1 MCFSLLYSIIGLNW
15 AGGPIS
21 WCHPLKLPYNVI
33 QSIFSFSPRW
43 CHLPLGGI
51 TSPYGK
57 KWCHERSYAPTQTSS
72 TQWCHLPK
80 WRMTSHPRR
89 LWRNECLSTP
99 PMPLRMRPGA
109 ELSVSYYLP
118 GKQLCI
124 LWSLLRTTITK
135 EILNSAYINDA
146 IFTNYKEAIDLK
158 KFKVYSFVE

>member
-1 MCFSLLYSIIGLNW
+1 MCFSLLYSIIGSNW

-43 CHLPLGGI
+43 CHLPKRRI

-57 KWCHERSYAPTQTSS
+57 KWCHERPYAPTQTSS

-89 LWRNECLSTP
+89 LRRYERPSTP
-99 PMPLRMRPGA
+99 PTPLRMRPGV
-109 ELSVSYYLP
+109 ELSVSYYLFTLEFLS
-118 GKQLCI
+118 GWTTTKLSALVTRWGESRVI
-124 LWSLLRTTITK
+124 SLEWFLLMNI
-135 EILNSAYINDA
+135 
-146 IFTNYKEAIDLK
+146 
-158 KFKVYSFVE
+158 FKVIFNK